1 MPRRAPERVGR
12 TLRRAIGGLLGGGL
26 AGALDGLLV
35 LAGTGAFWRGPLEI
49 LEPVALLGALGA
61 VGAAALGAAADATGL
76 GARAGAA
83 LLAAVSFAAG
93 GLAVMGVHLFDVGI
107 PIESRDHPAAYL
119 PGLGAVLVAALVL
132 GLLLRRAE
140 ARWPAT
146 KRALALGAAL
156 ALLVPTALLEGARA
170 AAAYREAARVAKAP
184 PAGAD
189 ALPDLFLLVLDTTR
203 ADALSSYG
211 SPRRETPQLDR
222 VAREG
227 LRFRRAYAPDTW
239 TAPSHAS
246 LFTGVY
252 PSFHGTYAYHT
263 ALAADRPT
271 LAGALAAQGYA
282 SLFVSTKE
290 VLLESQGW
298 ARGFET
304 AVTLNVEDRADF
316 AYRRLLARA
325 GGGAEA
331 TARSVELVNRWVDA
345 EERGGRPLFV
355 FLNVNDPHVAYL
367 RRAPFYAAYAA
378 ERSVGATDPARL
390 ESLARD
396 QNVGEAAQALTP
408 DEAFLLRARYD
419 SEVAAM
425 DESLGVLF
433 ERLRQR
439 RRGRPVVLAVVAD
452 HGELL
457 GEHDLL
463 YHGKYP
469 YQPLV
474 RVPLLLWSDPSLG
487 RGVRE
492 DLASLLDVAP
502 TFLALAGAAP
512 AALPSLQ
519 GRDLLHGK
527 APDVVFA
534 EQWGRLPPLAGRP
547 AELMPRKAAITRDWK
562 LVWGADGKRSL
573 FRLGP
578 DGEEAAEPE
587 AEAAVERPL
596 ESALRRRFDL
606 PASGPASASV
616 PVDEATRRRLEAL
629 GYLR

>member
-1 MPRRAPERVGR
+1 MPLRAPELGSR

-26 AGALDGLLV
+26 AGTLDGLLV
-35 LAGTGAFWRGPLEI
+35 LAGTGAFWRGPLGI

-61 VGAAALGAAADATGL
+61 AGAVALGVAADAVGL
-76 GARAGAA
+76 GGRAGVGP
-83 LLAAVSFAAG
+83 LAAVSLAAG
-93 GLAVMGVHLFDVGI
+93 GAAVMGVHLFDVGI
-107 PIESRDHPAAYL
+107 PIESRGHPAAYL
-119 PGLGAVLVAALVL
+119 PGLGAVLGAALVL
-132 GLLLRRAE
+132 GVLLRRVD

-146 KRALALGAAL
+146 GRGLALGAAL
-156 ALLVPTALLEGARA
+156 ALLVPAALLEGARA
-170 AAAYREAARVAKAP
+170 AAARREGARIAKTP
-184 PAGAD
+184 PPGAE

-211 SPRRETPQLDR
+211 SPRPATPQLDR
-222 VAREG
+222 LAGEG
-227 LRFRRAYAPDTW
+227 LRFRRAYAPETW

-271 LAGALAAQGYA
+271 LAAALAERGYA
-282 SLFVSTKE
+282 SLFVSAKD

-298 ARGFET
+298 SRGFET

-316 AYRRLLARA
+316 AHRRLLARLR
-325 GGGAEA
+325 GGAEA
-331 TARSVELVNRWVDA
+331 TARSIELVTRWMDA
-345 EERGGRPLFV
+345 EECGSRPLFV

-367 RRAPFYAAYAA
+367 RRAPYYGAYAA

-396 QNVGEAAQALTP
+396 QNVGEAQQALSP

-425 DESLGVLF
+425 DEHLGALF
-433 ERLRQR
+433 ERLRER
-439 RRGRPVVLAVVAD
+439 RRGRPVVLAVAAD

-469 YQPLV
+469 YEPLV

-487 RGVRE
+487 RGVRD

-502 TFLALAGAAP
+502 TFLALAGAGPGLP
-512 AALPSLQ
+512 ALQ
-519 GRDLLHGK
+519 GRDLLHGS

-534 EQWGRLPPLAGRP
+534 EQWRRLPPVPGRP
-547 AELMPRKAAITRDWK
+547 AELVARKAAITRDFK
-562 LVWGADGKRSL
+562 LVWGSDGERSL

-578 DGEEAAEPE
+578 DGEETAEPS
-587 AEAAVERPL
+587 AGAAVERTL
-596 ESALRRRFDL
+596 ETALRRRFDL
-606 PASGPASASV
+606 PASGPVGTSV